1 VSSAQRRPDRQRGVF
16 ETLLVLDGEPVE
28 LGAHLARLDAS
39 LRALFP
45 HLEPPA
51 GLARELAEAAAGTA
65 VGAVRAIVAPEED
78 EALHAEIGGLAI
90 EPERILPPGPARIDV
105 RTVTVRGGLGGHKWA
120 DRAFLNRMHGGLAGD
135 ETLLVLDWDDT
146 LLEASRANAF
156 AVFDG
161 TLVTPPADGRILPG
175 IARARALEIAAENG
189 IEVRE
194 AALRRED
201 LTAADELF
209 LTGSVR
215 GVERVQAV
223 DGTEL
228 DAAGE
233 VASTIHAGLRRAWLG
248 AGLDRV
254 PRR

>member
-1 VSSAQRRPDRQRGVF
+1 MSSAQRRPDRQRGVF
-16 ETLLVLDGEPVE
+16 ETLLVFDGEPVE

-45 HLEPPA
+45 HREPPA
-51 GLARELAEAAAGTA
+51 GLARALAEAAAGTA
-65 VGAVRAIVAPEED
+65 VGAVRVAVAPDEE
-78 EALHAEIGGLAI
+78 EALRAETEELEI
-90 EPERILPPGPARIDV
+90 EPDRILPPGPAAIDA
-105 RTVTVRGGLGGHKWA
+105 RTVAVRGGLGGHKWA
-120 DRAFLNRMHGGLAGD
+120 DRAFLDRMHGGLAGD

-156 AVFDG
+156 AVFG
-161 TLVTPPADGRILPG
+161 GALLTPPVDGRILPG
-175 IARARALEIAAENG
+175 IARARALDIAARAG

-215 GVERVQAV
+215 GVERVRAV
-223 DGTEL
+223 DGTAL
-228 DAAGE
+228 DPAGE
-233 VASTIHAGLRRAWLG
+233 VASAIHAGLRRAWLG